1 MKLLTLPLIA
11 ICLLSL
17 TGCPTM
23 GPLRDQE
30 VAVKYKYVVT
40 SIPVDLTTVP
50 PATVK
55 IDPKT
60 ATDKEMAKWMADSEA
75 RYLEIEKR
83 LKAIKDYQENK
94 LKDLKIPAEDII
106 KN

>member
-1 MKLLTLPLIA
+1 MKNILLIA
-11 ICLLSL
+11 GCLVLL

-23 GPLRDQE
+23 PKVDVP
-30 VAVKYKYVVT
+30 VAVKYKYVIT
-40 SIPVDLTTVP
+40 TIPEDLLVMP
-50 PATVK
+50 PPTYK

-60 ATDKEMAKWMADSEA
+60 ATDKEMAKWMSDSEQ

-83 LKAIKDYQENK
+83 LKIAKEYQANK
-94 LKDLKIPAEDII
+94 LKNLKIPTEDII